1 MPRRPDNV
9 GWPINNET
17 RMTRWSVSANFSA
30 QKCYVRCD
38 RGCTRLARRT
48 MLLSFMFVVRV
59 WTTLF
64 FQMPQNC
71 QVAPLCGGGSNES
84 NRRKPVNAQYTPLPG
99 TKHRWI
105 NRPCFRFNK
114 LNNIFRSTCCC
125 YFSIVFCWEMGIG
138 LFFGRL
144 IHCLHSPHTHSPRSR
159 SRTRILPFICA
170 ENIIIMLFWTARNG
184 ERPMSANWICWFC
197 WLS

>member
-1 MPRRPDNV
+1 MECIRKFFRAKMSCPLWPRLHQTRTQ
-9 GWPINNET
+9 NNA
-17 RMTRWSVSANFSA
+17 VVIH
-30 QKCYVRCD
+30 VRCSCLNNAFLPD
-38 RGCTRLARRT
+38 ATK
-48 MLLSFMFVVRV
+48 LSSRSTV
-59 WTTLF
+59 W
-64 FQMPQNC
+64 
-71 QVAPLCGGGSNES
+71 GGSNES

-114 LNNIFRSTCCC
+114 LNNIFLSTCCC

-138 LFFGRL
+138 SFFGRL

>member
-1 MPRRPDNV
+1 MKREWPDGVYPQIFPRKNV
-9 GWPINNET
+9 
-17 RMTRWSVSANFSA
+17 MSAVTA
-30 QKCYVRCD
+30 
-38 RGCTRLARRT
+38 
-48 MLLSFMFVVRV
+48 
-59 WTTLF
+59 
-64 FQMPQNC
+64 
-71 QVAPLCGGGSNES
+71 VAPDSHAEQCCCHSCSLFVSEQRFSSRCHKTVKSLHCVGGGSNES

-138 LFFGRL
+138 SFLGRL

-184 ERPMSANWICWFC
+184 EKWRAADERKLNLLVLLTFIA
-197 WLS
+197 